1 MRQADLIILIIDAS
15 EGKITDQELKL
26 LFYSI
31 QQYKPMIVIFNKTD
45 LLAEDDY
52 KKQMLEQSK
61 KEYDFILKKLPQI
74 AISCLTK
81 KNVSKILTEVYKIK
95 ERCLQKFDQI
105 ELDSMIKQALVL
117 KPLYHK
123 GSLLKL
129 LKIKQ
134 LPDKIPA
141 FMLYVN
147 HPEWFEETQLGFIEN
162 TIRTHYDVRGC
173 PIRFSLQR
181 V

>member
-1 MRQADLIILIIDAS
+1 
-15 EGKITDQELKL
+15 
-26 LFYSI
+26 
-31 QQYKPMIVIFNKTD
+31 
-45 LLAEDDY
+45 
-52 KKQMLEQSK
+52 
-61 KEYDFILKKLPQI
+61 
-74 AISCLTK
+74 
-81 KNVSKILTEVYKIK
+81 
-95 ERCLQKFDQI
+95 
-105 ELDSMIKQALVL
+105 MIKQALVL